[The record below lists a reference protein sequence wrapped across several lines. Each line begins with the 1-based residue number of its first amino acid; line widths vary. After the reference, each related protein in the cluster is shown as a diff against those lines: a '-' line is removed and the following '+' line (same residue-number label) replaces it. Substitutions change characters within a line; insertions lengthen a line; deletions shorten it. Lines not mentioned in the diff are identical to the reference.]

1 MTGMTHDGAMRR
13 WIANQIIEAHE
24 LAAMA
29 RATAVDLDDHVLAAA
44 TEQLADDLE
53 AFARRFGARL
63 ADFDGRTREP
73 GGTPA
78 RRDARWLRSLPGWCP

>member
-1 MTGMTHDGAMRR
+1 MSGTTHDGAMRR
-13 WIANQIIEAHE
+13 WILNQIGEARD

-29 RATAVDLDDHVLAAA
+29 RATATDLDDHVLGAA

-53 AFARRFGARL
+53 AFAHRFADRL
-63 ADFDGRTREP
+63 ADLDGRTRESP
-73 GGTPA
+73 RTPP

>member
-1 MTGMTHDGAMRR
+1 MNGMAHDGAMRR
-13 WIANQIIEAHE
+13 WIVNQISEARD

-29 RATAVDLDDHVLAAA
+29 RATSADLDDHVLAAA

-53 AFARRFGARL
+53 AFAHRFVTRL
-63 ADFDGRTREP
+63 ADLDGRTREP